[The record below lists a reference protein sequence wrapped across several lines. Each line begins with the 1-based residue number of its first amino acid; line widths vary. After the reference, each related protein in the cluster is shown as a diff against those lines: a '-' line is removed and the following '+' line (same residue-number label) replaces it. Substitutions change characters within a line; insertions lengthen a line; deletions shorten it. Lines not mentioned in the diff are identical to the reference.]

1 MICCCL
7 NSIFIFSGGYKTCP
21 TAAFISKESSEMNSS
36 EPQEWL
42 KHGIPTRKNR
52 NSLNSTQNVQFSL
65 NKNKNWLLP
74 EKFKYEILAESQKGK
89 PIEPISKK
97 HHKQNIVDN
106 RACVAFIEKTSNW
119 RQRNY
124 MASKSFINSVDK
136 GSNEKSKSRYVFD

>member
-7 NSIFIFSGGYKTCP
+7 NNIFLFSGHKTCS
-21 TAAFISKESSEMNSS
+21 TAAFISKQSSEMNSS

-42 KHGIPTRKNR
+42 KNGIPTRKNR
-52 NSLNSTQNVQFSL
+52 NSLNSSQNVQFSL

-74 EKFKYEILAESQKGK
+74 EKLKYEIIAESQKGK

-97 HHKQNIVDN
+97 RHKQNIVDN
-106 RACVAFIEKTSNW
+106 RARVAFIEKSSNW
-119 RQRNY
+119 GQRNY

-136 GSNEKSKSRYVFD
+136 GSNQTSKSRYVFG